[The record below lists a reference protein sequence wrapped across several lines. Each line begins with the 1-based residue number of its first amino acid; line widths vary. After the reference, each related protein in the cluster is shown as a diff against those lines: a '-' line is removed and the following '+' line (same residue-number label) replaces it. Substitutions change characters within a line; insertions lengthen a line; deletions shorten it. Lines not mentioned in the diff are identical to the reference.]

1 MLSGYTRFSVSLRCV
16 ECRFFSTI
24 MRVAKKTPT
33 TRLARCDDVVRNV
46 DWNLWWEKV
55 ETQNLASPGLLVCL
69 ILVFY
74 DGLGLRWVARETQD
88 FASLQVIHTNMHA
101 SKNGDNKAG
110 AL

>member
-16 ECRFFSTI
+16 VCRFFSTI

-55 ETQNLASPGLLVCL
+55 ETQ
-69 ILVFY
+69 
-74 DGLGLRWVARETQD
+74 D
-88 FASLQVIHTNMHA
+88 FASPEQSTPICIHQKTVAARLAHC
-101 SKNGDNKAG
+101 DDVVRIVD
-110 AL
+110 